1 MPGMTSHSSS
11 HHDHLGAPTSGAID
25 HDASF
30 NHGANSHVNSY
41 IPAFPYLGPETP
53 LDFGMNKAYFGMV
66 PQIDSMAMLDCFP
79 EMQMD
84 IGELIPST
92 SVI

>member
-1 MPGMTSHSSS
+1 MNRE
-11 HHDHLGAPTSGAID
+11 AA
-25 HDASF
+25 F
-30 NHGANSHVNSY
+30 NHGANHANSY
-41 IPAFPYLGPETP
+41 IPAFPYLGPEMP
-53 LDFGMNKAYFGMV
+53 LEFGMSNADFGMA

-92 SVI
+92 SVL